1 MINTLFLLTV
11 ISGLAFLVFGG
22 LCVFSSR
29 MRVEFER
36 YGLSK
41 FRTLVGCL
49 EVLGGLGV
57 LLGHRWPPLM
67 VFSAAGLAVLMLL
80 GVGVRIKIKDSVLQT
95 LPAALLF
102 LVNAGIVWLFF
113 ESSV

>member
-1 MINTLFLLTV
+1 MKTNALFLLTV
-11 ISGLAFLVFGG
+11 ISGAAFLIFGS

-29 MRVEFER
+29 MRAEFER
-36 YGLSK
+36 YQLSK

-57 LLGHRWPPLM
+57 LLGHWWSPLM
-67 VFSAAGLAVLMLL
+67 IFSAGGLALLMLL

-95 LPAALLF
+95 LPAALLL
-102 LVNAGIVWLFF
+102 LVNAAIFWLCL
-113 ESSV
+113 ER